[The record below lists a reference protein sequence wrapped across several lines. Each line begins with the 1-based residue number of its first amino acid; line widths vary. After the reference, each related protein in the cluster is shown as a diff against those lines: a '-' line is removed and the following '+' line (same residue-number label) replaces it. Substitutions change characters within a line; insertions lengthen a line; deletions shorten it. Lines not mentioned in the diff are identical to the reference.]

1 MKTKLEQIGK
11 EAVIKT
17 ENGLSIIVIIL
28 DYKSSYGRDRWLVK
42 PKEGSGETWVQN
54 LEVVEKSE
62 KKSGKK

>member
-11 EAVIKT
+11 EAIIKT

>member
-11 EAVIKT
+11 EAIIKT

-54 LEVVEKSE
+54 LELVDSKSE
-62 KKSGKK
+62 KSKKK